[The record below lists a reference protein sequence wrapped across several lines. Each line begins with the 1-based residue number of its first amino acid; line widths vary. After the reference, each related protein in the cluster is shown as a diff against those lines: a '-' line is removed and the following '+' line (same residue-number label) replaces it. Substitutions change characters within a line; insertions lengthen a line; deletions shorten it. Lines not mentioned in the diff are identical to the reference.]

1 MHADLSPC
9 VHMGGVTMPTPNSEQ
24 AQDTDASS
32 IDPEKSL
39 GQGGLAPDL
48 MAEHLASMYP
58 GLGITDETT
67 LYDYLEQHERDRKGG
82 YAPTGL
88 REAVGIAPADGI
100 DGDDGGA
107 MLSTPLSEAL
117 SAEERDKLGDD
128 QFAIPYARQLP
139 MPDATHAR
147 LAWSMLSR
155 TEGLSHAE
163 KRQAKVRILAALE
176 KFGVD
181 TTDFDAHD
189 DMRRHK
195 DKDDA
200 TRMPLTHDTHRTAG
214 MREAFGDTSGG
225 ASDGGD
231 GTMYNP
237 PTKAKANARA
247 GLNWHDQLGHGDDDA
262 VEMAHKIAG
271 HARHDPLDDDDI
283 DAIKTYH
290 KGHKE
295 DRDASPDERRP
306 SAGRVGYLLYG
317 GSPMAA
323 YANDPDHD
331 GDTDTPGAPDTDAPA
346 APAALTAST
355 GGRAPLAEA
364 ALAEAALPASSVAD
378 APATHHGDG
387 SDGNDDRLDIHAT
400 GAMAPSSLREAATNV
415 VRHVDR
421 THRDMEV
428 RIISPGFG
436 ASRHGGLPVYYTEA
450 ALKPAAPK
458 FKGLKCYLNHPTAT
472 ERRERPE
479 RDVTKWAATMRESW
493 WDPQTNE
500 VRGVMRAYDPWLIDR
515 AAAAPDEL
523 ALSIDTKGMVA
534 HGTVGGRKAAIVESI
549 DTFGSVDIVTEPGA
563 RGGVVRLLESRRVAL
578 NDPATV
584 ASGDGADN
592 ATDHN
597 TDNDTARVVFSEAER
612 HEVRTEMLEQVTLT
626 DLREARGDI
635 VAEIERAAAEKAATD
650 TEARVRTELREAADH
665 DKQTALS
672 VETARQTDLIE
683 AMRKEYEDRLYTM
696 ERDLNVRD
704 TRTLVERA
712 VGATA
717 LPEAAERR
725 VLAQFTEATCGF
737 GEYATFATPEDL
749 TAQVQAA
756 AEAEKAYIKSVAGPT
771 SVIRGMG
778 AASTGAPT
786 GLTEAASGPL
796 TALREANAR
805 LDDYIAKVPT
815 ARASAMGGQGAP
827 VIETSVGTGTVG
839 QVAAAA
845 TKRLDAILGAA

>member
-1 MHADLSPC
+1 MTAA
-9 VHMGGVTMPTPNSEQ
+9 TMPDDTSGAIGPNDV
-24 AQDTDASS
+24 AALT
-32 IDPEKSL
+32 
-39 GQGGLAPDL
+39 
-48 MAEHLASMYP
+48 
-58 GLGITDETT
+58 
-67 LYDYLEQHERDRKGG
+67 
-82 YAPTGL
+82 
-88 REAVGIAPADGI
+88 EA
-100 DGDDGGA
+100 
-107 MLSTPLSEAL
+107 AL
-117 SAEERDKLGDD
+117 SAEERDRLPDD
-128 QFAIPYARQLP
+128 AFAGPNRTLP
-139 MPDATHAR
+139 ISDAPHAR

-163 KRQAKVRILAALE
+163 KRKAKARILAALE

-181 TTDFDAHD
+181 TADFDAHD

-200 TRMPLTHDTHRTAG
+200 PRLPLTHRSYATAG
-214 MREAFGDTSGG
+214 MREAFGDTTGG
-225 ASDGGD
+225 ASNGGD

-247 GLNWHDQLGHGDDDA
+247 GLGWHDQLGHGDDDA

-271 HARHDPLDDDDI
+271 HARHAPLDDDDM

-290 KGHKE
+290 KDHKA
-295 DRDASPDERRP
+295 RPDASPDERRP

-317 GSPMAA
+317 GAPMAA

-331 GDTDTPGAPDTDAPA
+331 GDTDIPGAPDNDPPT
-346 APAALTAST
+346 ALVAAST
-355 GGRAPLAEA
+355 PSARAAMAEA
-364 ALAEAALPASSVAD
+364 ALSEAATPASDVSD
-378 APATHHGDG
+378 AGTSDG
-387 SDGNDDRLDIHAT
+387 SNALDIHAT
-400 GAMAPSSLREAATNV
+400 GASETADGETHEGTSMTTITMPQVDAGSVATQAPFHEATTGV
-415 VRHVDR
+415 VRNVDR
-421 THRDMEV
+421 THRDVEV

-436 ASRHGGLPVYYTEA
+436 ASKSKGLPVYYTESA
-450 ALKPAAPK
+450 IKRAAPLFEK
-458 FKGLKCYLNHPTAT
+458 GPDGRGLKCFLNHPTQQEKAS
-472 ERRERPE
+472 RPE
-479 RDVTKWAATMRESW
+479 RDIRDWAATMHEAW
-493 WDPQTNE
+493 WDADHKE
-500 VRGVMRAYDPWLIDR
+500 LRGRMRVIDPWLIDR
-515 AAAAPDEL
+515 VEVAPDEV
-523 ALSIDTKGMVA
+523 ALSINTGGTTRS
-534 HGTVGGRKAAIVESI
+534 GTVDGRRAALTESI
-549 DTFGSVDIVTEPGA
+549 DRADSVDIVTYAGA
-563 RGGVVRLLESRRVAL
+563 RGGVVRLMESDGSAGE
-578 NDPATV
+578 AT
-584 ASGDGADN
+584 S
-592 ATDHN
+592 
-597 TDNDTARVVFSEAER
+597 FSETER
-612 HEVRTEMLEQVTLT
+612 YEVVTDMLGDISETN
-626 DLREARGDI
+626 LREARADI
-635 VAEIERAAAEKAATD
+635 VDAIEQAAEKRA
-650 TEARVRTELREAADH
+650 EARVRAELREAADH

-712 VGATA
+712 VAATA

-749 TAQVQAA
+749 TVQVQAT

-771 SVIRGMG
+771 SVIKGMG

-815 ARASAMGGQGAP
+815 GRGAAMGGPGAP